1 MRCSECGE
9 ALGGVACLDN
19 HPRRKPSF
27 RADKNGGATMD
38 RLTKREHFAAMAMTS
53 LISDVDDLQDF
64 LNRSDCAE
72 LAVKCADA
80 LLLALEGGK

>member
-1 MRCSECGE
+1 
-9 ALGGVACLDN
+9 
-19 HPRRKPSF
+19 
-27 RADKNGGATMD
+27 MD
-38 RLTKREHFAAMAMTS
+38 RLTKREHFAALAMTS
-53 LISDVDDLQDF
+53 LIGDVDDLQDF